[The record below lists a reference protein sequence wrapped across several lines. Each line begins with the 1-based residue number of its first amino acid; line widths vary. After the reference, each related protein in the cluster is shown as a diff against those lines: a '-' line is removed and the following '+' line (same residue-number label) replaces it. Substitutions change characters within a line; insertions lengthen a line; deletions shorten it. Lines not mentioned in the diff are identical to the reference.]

1 MGYRSEVI
9 FGVSKDSRDKMD
21 KVLEEHNLQNSF
33 KWYEKTYTWTRYD
46 EPNEI
51 RNHRFFDL
59 NMKVKQT
66 DYWIVW
72 IGDYL
77 KWYDEFEDVRAINE
91 CIDELEGKGFMV
103 ALGEDNVIH
112 SERGEWYDYV
122 EHICKLKI
130 K

>member
-9 FGVSKDSRDKMD
+9 FGVRKDSRDKMD
-21 KVLEEHNLQNSF
+21 KVLEEHNLKDSF
-33 KWYEKTYTWTRYD
+33 KWYEKTHTWTKYD
-46 EPNEI
+46 ESN
-51 RNHRFFDL
+51 NF
-59 NMKVKQT
+59 KVKQI
-66 DYWIVW
+66 DYWI
-72 IGDYL
+72 IYTEGYL
-77 KWYDEFEDVRAINE
+77 KWYDEYEDVRDINE

>member
-1 MGYRSEVI
+1 MGYRSDVI
-9 FGVSKDSRDKMD
+9 FGVRKDSRDKMD
-21 KVLEEHNLQNSF
+21 KVLEEHDLQDSF
-33 KWYEKTYTWTRYD
+33 KWYEKTYDWNEYD
-46 EPNEI
+46 ESDNI
-51 RNHRFFDL
+51 
-59 NMKVKQT
+59 KVT
-66 DYWIVW
+66 HTEYWIVW

-77 KWYDEFEDVRAINE
+77 KWYDEFDDVRAINE
-91 CIDELEGKGFMV
+91 CIDELEELEGKGFMV

>member
-9 FGVSKDSRDKMD
+9 FGVRKDSRDKMD
-21 KVLEEHNLQNSF
+21 KVLEEHDLQNSF
-33 KWYEKTYTWTRYD
+33 KWYEKTHTWTKYD
-46 EPNEI
+46 E
-51 RNHRFFDL
+51 
-59 NMKVKQT
+59 
-66 DYWIVW
+66 Y
-72 IGDYL
+72 
-77 KWYDEFEDVRAINE
+77 EDVRAINE